1 MHAPA
6 HHTPHALP
14 PRFTQNPIPLNS
26 LPSKPS
32 VVEQVQSVIKP
43 FSAFGCIDAAPYYF
57 RMGEEKPLSERAIS
71 NLAANPFEALGQDQL
86 EAEARRMID
95 APRSFQ
101 NIRKLTDL
109 SRNSALPIALR
120 VEAAL
125 NVPKSVEVNSVL
137 RQFAKDTHLPVDL
150 RAQCAL
156 ALFSSLT
163 KDRLLTEF
171 LKDPSLSEPLRL
183 QCLLKII
190 KHNTQN
196 VSGDLILQ
204 YLRPELQAGYRKGI
218 PHKAFMALFF
228 EQIAYDR
235 SWPLSMRAACA
246 LKPLTDADHSSLFQ
260 EFASNEALA
269 MDLRLVFTAALPEGP
284 HKATLAQS
292 FMNASDRSVAILWAS
307 LLPAK
312 EKEEALMN
320 ILQGPHLSAE
330 HQYLCVSKLSDPVLK
345 DNWMTSFA
353 QDESLPIELQV
364 GAASSLLKE
373 DLKTQ
378 LFEKFSQRDNLP
390 LIWRIHCMIGMPK
403 GSRRNSLLTR
413 FAKDPSLDVD
423 VQFLC
428 LAHMPKGN
436 LKKGLLEHILKNPD
450 LRLKHLNI
458 GLKNLPPDLRVFQTD
473 LAKTLALNPNLSLI
487 LRYEAAQLLP
497 DNDTLKQDLLKLI
510 TALHARY
517 ECQ

>member
-6 HHTPHALP
+6 QHTSHTLP
-14 PRFTQNPIPLNS
+14 PRFTQAPNSLNS
-26 LPSKPS
+26 LPSKPPGA
-32 VVEQVQSVIKP
+32 EQVQSAFKP

-71 NLAANPFEALGQDQL
+71 NLVANPFEALGQNTL
-86 EAEARRMID
+86 EADARRLIK

-109 SRNSALPIALR
+109 SRNSALTIALR

-125 NVPKSVEVNSVL
+125 NVPKSFETNSIL
-137 RQFAKDTHLPVDL
+137 RQFAKDTHLPIDL

-190 KHNTQN
+190 KHSTQH
-196 VSGDLILQ
+196 VEEAIILP

-218 PHKAFMALFF
+218 SHQAFMALFF
-228 EQIAYDR
+228 EQITYDR

-246 LKPLTDADHSSLFQ
+246 LKPLTHRDHTSLFKD
-260 EFASNEALA
+260 FASDAALA
-269 MDLRLVFTAALPEGP
+269 MDFRLVFAAALPEDP
-284 HKATLAQS
+284 DKAALAQS

-320 ILQGPHLSAE
+320 ILQEPHLSPE
-330 HQYLCVSKLSDPVLK
+330 HQYLCASKLSDPVLK
-345 DNWMTSFA
+345 DNWMRSFA

-364 GAASSLLKE
+364 GAASSLSQL
-373 DLKTQ
+373 DLKAK
-378 LFEKFSQRDNLP
+378 LFEKFAQRDNLP
-390 LIWRIHCMIGMPK
+390 AIWRIHCMIGMPK
-403 GSRRNSLLTR
+403 GDTRNSLLTR

-423 VQFLC
+423 LEFLC

-436 LKKGLLEHILKNPD
+436 LKKGLLEHILKNQD
-450 LRLKHLNI
+450 LRLKHLMI

-473 LAKTLALNPNLSLI
+473 LAKTLALNPNLSLV
-487 LRYEAAQLLP
+487 LRNEAAHLLP
-497 DNDTLKQDLLKLI
+497 DNDALKQDLLKLI

-517 ECQ
+517 GC